1 MANLDLQKYGKKEL
15 IQMIIAKEDEI
26 QKLKVEVQA
35 IKTEL
40 ENKNIESNTIG
51 SIATAGESVSS
62 IFAEAQRTAEKYIS
76 SIEYRKE
83 NFGRI
88 CLTIWFS
95 ANSFKNS
102 SCGTYAIN
110 RNDVREI
117 GTNQKFLDSPPFTF
131 KHAEY
136 VFLSSTIKRAF
147 I

>member
-62 IFAEAQRTAEKYIS
+62 IFAEAQRTAEKYIN

-83 NFGRI
+83 NSKAD
-88 CLTIWFS
+88 CLKAENEMRSRCERMVAEAQEEADAKWSQIS
-95 ANSFKNS
+95 AILNNMIETKHKLS
-102 SCGTYAIN
+102 IL
-110 RNDVREI
+110 
-117 GTNQKFLDSPPFTF
+117 LDN
-131 KHAEY
+131 KQ
-136 VFLSSTIKRAF
+136 
-147 I
+147 

>member
-15 IQMIIAKEDEI
+15 IQMIMAKEDEI

-51 SIATAGESVSS
+51 SIASAGESVSS

-83 NFGRI
+83 NSKAD
-88 CLTIWFS
+88 CLKAENEMRSRCERMVADAQEEADAKWSQIS
-95 ANSFKNS
+95 AILNNMIETKHKLS
-102 SCGTYAIN
+102 IL
-110 RNDVREI
+110 
-117 GTNQKFLDSPPFTF
+117 LDN
-131 KHAEY
+131 KQ
-136 VFLSSTIKRAF
+136 
-147 I
+147 

>member
-1 MANLDLQKYGKKEL
+1 MKSMEIKEIVKEL
-15 IQMIIAKEDEI
+15 EYYNEELPKE
-26 QKLKVEVQA
+26 A
-35 IKTEL
+35 L
-40 ENKNIESNTIG
+40 EK
-51 SIATAGESVSS
+51 A
-62 IFAEAQRTAEKYIS
+62 
-76 SIEYRKE
+76 IEYKEEMIPELLKMLEYTKE

-117 GTNQKFLDSPPFTF
+117 GTNQKFLYSPPFTF

>member
-62 IFAEAQRTAEKYIS
+62 IFAEAQRTAEKYIN

-83 NFGRI
+83 NSKAD
-88 CLTIWFS
+88 CL
-95 ANSFKNS
+95 K
-102 SCGTYAIN
+102 
-110 RNDVREI
+110 
-117 GTNQKFLDSPPFTF
+117 
-131 KHAEY
+131 AENEMRSRCERM
-136 VFLSSTIKRAF
+136 VAEAQEEADAKWSQI
-147 I
+147 